1 MLKFLWPSSVIRCPV
16 FQCPCIHLNPF
27 YLENSLFCPAAGRC
41 CWYSWLYQTS
51 APLQSIQ
58 PNCMRLIQVPLK
70 FKGRQS
76 CPLAVGPSHLNVGQR
91 TWPVWD
97 PSTRH
102 IHFNPLLFLCH
113 LLMLCP
119 TLHAVLLILCGN
131 AAFFLSWMC
140 DTNRKL
146 R

>member
-1 MLKFLWPSSVIRCPV
+1 MLKVLWPSSVIRCPDALYSTWTRV
-16 FQCPCIHLNPF
+16 ILRTD
-27 YLENSLFCPAAGRC
+27 SSVPAAGRC
-41 CWYSWLYQTS
+41 YWYSWLYRTS
-51 APLQSIQ
+51 TPLRSIQ
-58 PNCMRLIQVPLK
+58 PNCVRLTQVPLK

-91 TWPVWD
+91 TSPVWD

-102 IHFNPLLFLCH
+102 IHFNPLVFLCH

-119 TLHAVLLILCGN
+119 TLHAVLLVICGN
-131 AAFFLSWMC
+131 TAFFLSWMC

-146 R
+146 H